1 MKTLTPALAN
11 HLQGEVTT
19 LATCWKLTRGD
30 RVVMGFTDHDVDVVV
45 AGQNYV
51 ATTGMTASAV
61 SHSNTLRV
69 DELDIEGMLSS
80 DAITQEDILKGLY
93 DYAEIEVFMVDYTQ
107 ADAGTLSLRTG
118 WMGEVTLKG
127 GQFIAS
133 IRGLS
138 QALQQPVGD
147 IYSPGCRA
155 HLGDTRCGVNLAA
168 YTVGGVVSAVQ
179 SLTGISAASLAQADG
194 YFTTGTLTFTS
205 GVNQGVMVEI
215 KDYAK
220 QQFYFRL
227 PLRTPPAV
235 GDSFIATAGCDH
247 TITTCKTRFNNVINF
262 RGEPSVPGNDRL
274 FETSATRSNW

>member
-1 MKTLTPALAN
+1 MKTLTPALAA

-19 LATCWKLTRGD
+19 LATCWKLTRRDG
-30 RVVMGFTDHDVDVVV
+30 VVMGFTDHDTDVVV
-45 AGQNYV
+45 AGQNFI
-51 ATTGMTASAV
+51 AATGMTASAV

-69 DELDIEGMLSS
+69 DELDMEGLLSS

-93 DYAEIEVFMVDYTQ
+93 DYAEVEVFMVDYTQ
-107 ADAGTLSLRTG
+107 ADAGKLIVRTG
-118 WMGEVTLKG
+118 WMGEVTLKA

-155 HLGDTRCGVNLAA
+155 RLGDARCGVNLAN
-168 YTVGGVVSAVQ
+168 YTASGVVSDVQ
-179 SLTGISAASLAQADG
+179 SLMGITASTLVQNDG
-194 YFTTGTLTFTS
+194 VFTSGTLTFTS
-205 GVNQGVMVEI
+205 GANQGMMVEI

-227 PLRTPPAV
+227 PLREPPAV
-235 GDSFIATAGCDH
+235 GDSFVAVAGCDH
-247 TITTCKTRFNNVINF
+247 SIATCKARFNNVINF

-274 FETSATRSNW
+274 FETSVTRSNW